1 MTNRE
6 KFKEVFAFKPF
17 PERLVEPTDPD
28 NNMKQDDLRL
38 MSWWDDEYES
48 PDEVHRVVDNY
59 LDANRYR
66 KKEEG

>member
-1 MTNRE
+1 
-6 KFKEVFAFKPF
+6 
-17 PERLVEPTDPD
+17 
-28 NNMKQDDLRL
+28 MKQDDLRL